1 MKTLVACF
9 ITTLF
14 ALPLLRGQELAL
26 ADSVADFS
34 GEQGKQGW
42 SYLYYISS
50 KDGTGTYAPEDAQP
64 MKWGSKSGNANDLWN
79 APFTYFTLGPES
91 AKSRVVEG
99 DYQGWAVRRWTSD
112 QDGEIEISGS
122 VKCTAKAG
130 DAGSAGDGI
139 GLKIFLGGKEL
150 LNKLLAP
157 QESVDLQLRTPVR
170 KGSTVDFAVTPGPG
184 LNALFDG
191 SQFHVMIRK
200 AK

>member
-1 MKTLVACF
+1 MKTHVACL
-9 ITTLF
+9 ITALF
-14 ALPLLRGQELAL
+14 SIALLRGEEPAI
-26 ADSVADFS
+26 ADSVAGFS
-34 GEQGKQGW
+34 VEQGKQGW

-50 KDGTGTYAPEDAQP
+50 KDGTGTYAPEDALP
-64 MKWGSKSGNANDLWN
+64 MKWGSKSGDTTDHWN

-91 AKSRVVEG
+91 AKSRVIEG
-99 DYQGWAVRRWTSD
+99 VYQGWAVRRWTSD

-157 QESVDLQLRTPVR
+157 QESVEIQLRTPVR

-191 SQFHVMIRK
+191 SQFRVIIRK
-200 AK
+200 AN